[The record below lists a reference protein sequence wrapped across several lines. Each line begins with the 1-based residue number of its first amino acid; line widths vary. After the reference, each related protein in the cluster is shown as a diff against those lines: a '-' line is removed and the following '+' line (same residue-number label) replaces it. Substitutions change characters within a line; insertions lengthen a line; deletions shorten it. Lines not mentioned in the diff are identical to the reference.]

1 MHNFSRLEQTKHML
15 EWLNDDPYSAIV
27 TMAENVFSQQVSGS
41 KIVEFVVTSEP
52 DWLTGGLPEAD
63 NPDKM
68 VLVRAAVAFECAIKI
83 GSPDGQLHELQW
95 VFTLAGVNLNNDRL
109 RSQRLWVDLGGVLE
123 EFGSQGALM
132 TRVYFDVDS
141 ED

>member
-1 MHNFSRLEQTKHML
+1 
-15 EWLNDDPYSAIV
+15 
-27 TMAENVFSQQVSGS
+27 MAENVFSQQVSGS

-83 GSPDGQLHELQW
+83 GSPDGQLHELQG